1 MEERKQHFLTM
12 KGSIA
17 TQFMFLRLM
26 LLLWKLQPRLHVCE
40 KHAMVFY
47 GSWELLATCDVTV
60 DDINQVLLWLQMNE
74 TENAVNTSS
83 DEILSILSARY
94 HKCSYS

>member
-1 MEERKQHFLTM
+1 
-12 KGSIA
+12 
-17 TQFMFLRLM
+17 
-26 LLLWKLQPRLHVCE
+26 
-40 KHAMVFY
+40 MVFY

-74 TENAVNTSS
+74 TENAVNTSN